1 MIHDQ
6 KGMLSISCLIILCI
20 LSMLMYYLYSLYGQ
34 EMQIVNILQKSMM
47 ARNFTVSEAS
57 KLITV
62 YKQDKNL
69 WIQNCN
75 EAMNKYDLAEGI
87 LVDTKQINS
96 KQFEAVLINA
106 YLVHYQ
112 GDVYILVVES
122 TVKDIT
128 NQVCIYLTKKDDEI
142 IVERWER

>member
-1 MIHDQ
+1 MIHDK
-6 KGMLSISCLIILCI
+6 KGMLSISGLIILCI

-62 YKQDKNL
+62 YKQDKSL

-75 EAMNKYDLAEGI
+75 EAMDKYDLAEGI

-96 KQFEAVLINA
+96 EQFEAVLINA